1 MTKRTLPAL
10 LFVALL
16 APIVAACGGS
26 AIRESIDDATISTRV
41 KTALLNAPNVSA
53 PHIDVE
59 TAQGVVTLS
68 GTVKSA
74 EEEQQAIQTAR
85 KVEGVRDVRSKL
97 HIAP

>member
-1 MTKRTLPAL
+1 MIKRSLPMF
-10 LFVALL
+10 LFAALL
-16 APIVAACGGS
+16 APMVVACGGS
-26 AIRESIDDATISTRV
+26 AIRETIDDATTSTRV

-59 TAQGVVTLS
+59 TTQGVVTLS
-68 GTVKSA
+68 GTVTSA

-97 HIAP
+97 HIVP